1 MKKMLAGMA
10 FMILLAGLLA
20 GGCSGSVTANT
31 DPDKTIHV
39 KVGEEFIIE
48 LKSNPTTGYSW
59 EYTGVYE
66 WIQVMDKTYET
77 DTPVLTGSGGTDI
90 FTFKANSEGT
100 AMLDFVYKRSWET
113 TSAEQ
118 KTFTVEVS
126 R

>member
-1 MKKMLAGMA
+1 MKKMLLGLA
-10 FMILLAGLLA
+10 FMVLLVSLLAI
-20 GGCSGSVTANT
+20 GCSSSVTANT

-48 LKSNPTTGYSW
+48 LKSNPTTGYDW
-59 EYTGVYE
+59 EYTSVYE
-66 WIQVMDKTYET
+66 WIQLMDKNYEA

-90 FTFKANSEGT
+90 FTFKAHGEGT
-100 AMLDFVYKRSWET
+100 ATLDFVYKRSWET